1 MYETPDAPDGNTS
14 DFYEDAEAEAIERLH
29 ISSDQSINKFKG
41 KYLTGHVDYAHNDV
55 RGGCWELA
63 AHGEKES
70 PIEKYRRIKCE
81 MDELMNEIVAFNGN
95 TATTKTDRDSYEAV
109 SAAVT
114 SAQKVLGSLKLEKV
128 LGCETIASASES
140 EIKKLI
146 AQVDSFS
153 NKANANANKAVAEA
167 SSHTK
172 LEHTKRIAE
181 LEARLHRIEAIV
193 GTQQPERLNR
203 LASVL
208 DTNGTLLDSVQQI
221 QTKAALLQPNQ
232 LDQIEARVAA
242 LTSKINAIHEK
253 SAALVGKKGGA
264 AGGGSGED
272 DAKVTALYDIAKKTE
287 PMSKLL
293 PDMLQRMKTLESLH
307 NQGNP
312 HFFLH
317 FSMAI
322 QINVSVSRFT
332 QIANNFNKTIDEL
345 ESTQS
350 ALGATLNG
358 NKALLQKVQET
369 FALNLE
375 SVNKDVG
382 ALENRL
388 KAAEKK

>member
-1 MYETPDAPDGNTS
+1 MYETPDVPDGNTS

-95 TATTKTDRDSYEAV
+95 TATTKTDKDSYDAV
-109 SAAVT
+109 SAAVN
-114 SAQKVLGSLKLEKV
+114 SAQKVLGSLKLENV
-128 LGCETIASASES
+128 LGCETVASASEN
-140 EIKKLI
+140 EIKRLI

-153 NKANANANKAVAEA
+153 NKANASKAVAEA

-193 GTQQPERLNR
+193 GTQQPGERLNR

-208 DTNGTLLDSVQQI
+208 DTNNCTLLDSVQQI
-221 QTKAALLQPNQ
+221 STKAALLQPNQ

-253 SAALVGKKGGA
+253 SAALVGKKSASG
-264 AGGGSGED
+264 GGGSGSED
-272 DAKVTALYDIAKKTE
+272 DVKVMALYDIAKKTE

-307 NQGNP
+307 NQGKIP
-312 HFFLH
+312 FFVCN
-317 FSMAI
+317 S
-322 QINVSVSRFT
+322 
-332 QIANNFNKTIDEL
+332 
-345 ESTQS
+345 
-350 ALGATLNG
+350 
-358 NKALLQKVQET
+358 
-369 FALNLE
+369 
-375 SVNKDVG
+375 
-382 ALENRL
+382 NRV
-388 KAAEKK
+388 

>member
-1 MYETPDAPDGNTS
+1 MIFFSEQAYDQPDVYETPDVADDNTS

-70 PIEKYRRIKCE
+70 AIEKYRRIKCE
-81 MDELMNEIVAFNGN
+81 MDELMNEIVAINGN
-95 TATTKTDRDSYEAV
+95 TATTKTDKDSYDAV
-109 SAAVT
+109 SVAVN
-114 SAQKVLGSLKLEKV
+114 SAQKVLGSLKLENV
-128 LGCETIASASES
+128 LGCETVASASEN
-140 EIKKLI
+140 EIKRLI

-153 NKANANANKAVAEA
+153 NKAHANKAVTEA
-167 SSHTK
+167 VAMAAATSQTK

-181 LEARLHRIEAIV
+181 LEARLHRIEEIV

-221 QTKAALLQPNQ
+221 STKAALLQPNQ
-232 LDQIEARVAA
+232 LDQIEARVTA
-242 LTSKINAIHEK
+242 LTTKINAIHEK
-253 SAALVGKKGGA
+253 SAALVGKKGAGA
-264 AGGGSGED
+264 GGGGSGED

-307 NQGNP
+307 NQGIFFFVCISCMRIILFFFKP
-312 HFFLH
+312 CLFFL
-317 FSMAI
+317 
-322 QINVSVSRFT
+322 
-332 QIANNFNKTIDEL
+332 
-345 ESTQS
+345 
-350 ALGATLNG
+350 
-358 NKALLQKVQET
+358 LLK
-369 FALNLE
+369 
-375 SVNKDVG
+375 
-382 ALENRL
+382 
-388 KAAEKK
+388 